1 MSTGGASGSLEGG
14 VFIFING
21 GEGEGE
27 GEGEGGLLPSQSTV
41 SIFIFLSSFLW
52 DQCLLEFLLLFK
64 PTRQWCLIYAR

>member
-27 GEGEGGLLPSQSTV
+27 GEGEWGVASITKYCEYLYLSFFLPLGSMLVGVFVTFQAHAPMV
-41 SIFIFLSSFLW
+41 LDI
-52 DQCLLEFLLLFK
+52 C
-64 PTRQWCLIYAR
+64 